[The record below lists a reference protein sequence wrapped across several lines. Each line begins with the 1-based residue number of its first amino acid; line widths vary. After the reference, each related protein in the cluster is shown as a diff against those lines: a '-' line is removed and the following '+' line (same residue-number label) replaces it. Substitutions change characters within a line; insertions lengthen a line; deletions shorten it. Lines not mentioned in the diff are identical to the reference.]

1 MENGYLIFFR
11 WTCYPGTAK
20 AHAILTNEWEVHGEY
35 SKNELRMLYLSL
47 ITGSATEAET
57 FGYFLVYFHIIHLG
71 SYDITID
78 LKGII
83 NTFDNTDK

>member
-1 MENGYLIFFR
+1 MLSRNSQSTSDF
-11 WTCYPGTAK
+11 
-20 AHAILTNEWEVHGEY
+20 TNEWEVHGVY

-47 ITGSATEAET
+47 ITGSATEA
-57 FGYFLVYFHIIHLG
+57 GYFLVYFHIIHLG